1 MNLGVKVVLV
11 WIQPDSLMGSQWSM
25 VHGRRGEVVREVGA
39 ILRVLG
45 VLLVRPHWQALEGFC
60 IVNLWSY
67 NLALKYNSYSTC
79 EQTQVTKTKTRIMEQ
94 REQSQELVMP

>member
-67 NLALKYNSYSTC
+67 NLAVKNNSYYSTC
-79 EQTQVTKTKTRIMEQ
+79 EQTQVTKTKLRIIE
-94 REQSQELVMP
+94 